1 MCLCR
6 NNVLVDL
13 KKINKYKIHKHTML
27 VNIVIVRYCFL
38 PKAQSRG
45 EAPQGIFCEM
55 YLGELTRILQTPGC
69 YFCSLKLSVT
79 CLINFALTGCTQR
92 ISCSGTHRGKNKTK
106 QHKTT
111 TSLFPPLL
119 VVQLAS
125 SAFRPRIGCLADW
138 SCWLKP
144 ACPHSLSW
152 KSKYKYKLRCYCCS
166 IERSIRPV
174 VIHLSVHLFI

>member
-1 MCLCR
+1 MTFVNLDS
-6 NNVLVDL
+6 NVPLQKQCPGRSEK
-13 KKINKYKIHKHTML
+13 KKINKKNKKIHKHTML
-27 VNIVIVRYCFL
+27 VNIVNVRYFFL

-106 QHKTT
+106 QNNTKQQPHCSFC
-111 TSLFPPLL
+111 SLL
-119 VVQLAS
+119 
-125 SAFRPRIGCLADW
+125 CN
-138 SCWLKP
+138 
-144 ACPHSLSW
+144 
-152 KSKYKYKLRCYCCS
+152 
-166 IERSIRPV
+166 
-174 VIHLSVHLFI
+174 